1 MTEIAKD
8 DAWYNMGELP
18 PVGSRVAL
26 RFSLYDPTEDEYEV
40 AYHKACVQD
49 AEVEIVAHFDCMKGS
64 VDFDKSPV
72 AAFIINTGHQGSWHA
87 VAQATAQCFKPID
100 TEAKRLAEA
109 LKVRKEAID
118 QIAEDFG
125 YGDEEVHVL
134 YDLYDAGKLV
144 L

>member
-26 RFSLYDPTEDEYEV
+26 RFDLYDPTEDEYEV
-40 AYHKACVQD
+40 PYHKVCIED
-49 AEVEIVAHFDCMKGS
+49 AEVEIVAHFDCMPGGN
-64 VDFDKSPV
+64 DTSPV
-72 AAFIINTGHQGSWHA
+72 AAFIINTGYLDRFHI

-118 QIAEDFG
+118 QIVEDFG
-125 YGDEEVHVL
+125 YGDEEVYVL